1 MARSS
6 RPHSFIS
13 TLDTRLYTPN
23 DTFLQRPHILT
34 QSTTPTTTPTTKTQ
48 KSRKMGVPESE
59 SPAVQQQNEWSNGF
73 WDCCSPAGT
82 SNVYRTQASGAV
94 VSPAVSSCCLYYLTA
109 QVGFH
114 WVLLMIRRGE
124 IRQRFGIEGSG
135 VSDCCS
141 SYWCP
146 CCVIVQ
152 QEKEIEAQ
160 SERLQTGYQAPAGM
174 AYAPQ

>member
-1 MARSS
+1 MNGNVRTYKDTYRHSS
-6 RPHSFIS
+6 
-13 TLDTRLYTPN
+13 TPIPPPY
-23 DTFLQRPHILT
+23 QPPKPQKQQLT
-34 QSTTPTTTPTTKTQ
+34 KKQ
-48 KSRKMGVPESE
+48 
-59 SPAVQQQNEWSNGF
+59 
-73 WDCCSPAGT
+73 
-82 SNVYRTQASGAV
+82 
-94 VSPAVSSCCLYYLTA
+94 CCLYYLTA